1 MFNENNFDNENTYQ
15 LNIDKNNK
23 EDIGINV
30 NNSLQGQNYQ
40 NFISESKLVNNNI
53 GTNNKPKKKVR
64 FNNKIDVIPVESYK
78 EYNKIEDDFFVNE
91 PENTYKEL
99 PNKKKKKVCDDCICY
114 IS

>member
-1 MFNENNFDNENTYQ
+1 MFNENNFNNENTYQ

-40 NFISESKLVNNNI
+40 NFISESKFVNNNI
-53 GTNNKPKKKVR
+53 STNNKPKKNVK
-64 FNNKIDVIPVESYK
+64 FNDKIDVIPVESYK
-78 EYNKIEDDFFVNE
+78 EYNKIDDDFFVNE